1 MIQLV
6 IDRGNSACKWAFF
19 ELNEQAPDLTAEPL
33 EVITTLSGEMLPDN
47 YFEQYCPQAGIYSS
61 VGPADEAFIAVLRD
75 RIPHFFV
82 YGLSMNMPIR
92 NAYRTPQTL
101 GLDRL
106 AAAVGAWTL
115 APNQASL
122 IVDMGT
128 AITYDYLSADGCYQG
143 GNIAPGIWLRFK
155 VLHQETAHLPMVEA
169 REDFPEMGVDTQT
182 AIRAGVMQGIW
193 HELQGYLK
201 QYQQT
206 AEKLTCFLT
215 GGDTSYFESR
225 IKCPIFARRNLVL
238 IGLNRILYDHV
249 HLQA

>member
-19 ELNEQAPDLTAEPL
+19 QLDELSPDLTAEPL
-33 EVITTLSGEMLPDN
+33 EVQTTLSGEMLPDT
-47 YFEQYCPQAGIYSS
+47 YFEKYRPQAGIYSS
-61 VGPADEAFIAVLRD
+61 VGPADEAFIQNLRQ
-75 RIPHFFV
+75 RIPHFSV
-82 YGLSMNMPIR
+82 YALSMKMPIA
-92 NAYRTPQTL
+92 NAYQTPQTL

-115 APNQASL
+115 APHQASL

-155 VLHQETAHLPMVEA
+155 VLHQETAALPLVDA
-169 REDFPEMGVDTQT
+169 HEDFPATGVDTQT

-201 QYQQT
+201 QYQQID
-206 AEKLTCFLT
+206 ENLTCFLT
-215 GGDTSYFESR
+215 GGDISYFESR
-225 IKCPIFARRNLVL
+225 IKSPIFARKNLVL

-249 HLQA
+249 HLPV